1 MLTLLLA
8 MMAVETP
15 PGPIMDTL
23 KTKGAHYCRPVV
35 VGASRS
41 GDVLVCRT
49 KSEWSRYDSC
59 HGPTRW
65 CNPTGTRESFGR
77 QMAFAMNA
85 DSQIVCKKIKAT
97 GSRLAH
103 SQLCLA
109 RREWERLATDTSQAL
124 YDLQNRSAIRP
135 NEELDHQGVGGGRG
149 Q

>member
-1 MLTLLLA
+1 ML
-8 MMAVETP
+8 MMLMAAALTVES
-15 PGPIMDTL
+15 PGPVL
-23 KTKGAHYCRPVV
+23 QAVKSKGDHYCRPIV

-65 CNPTGTRESFGR
+65 CNPTAKKESFGR
-77 QMAFAMNA
+77 EMAFAMNA

-109 RREWERLATDTSQAL
+109 RREWERLAIDTSQAL
-124 YDLQNRSAIRP
+124 FDLQNRSAIRP
-135 NEELDHQGVGGGRG
+135 NEEIEHPAVGGGRG
-149 Q
+149 E